1 MAIICPK
8 CGAQYDVT
16 LFQFGRTIVCS
27 CGQVVDAAKPHLKPP
42 PLKKTNPPPPI
53 EGNEENPA

>member
-16 LFQFGRTIVCS
+16 LFQFGRTVICD
-27 CGQVVDAAKPHLKPP
+27 CGQIVDAKQPHQKPP
-42 PLKKTNPPPPI
+42 IKNKKSLPHPN
-53 EGNEENPA
+53 GNGKKPA